1 MKKHLFFILMLLAIT
16 AVQAQ
21 EPLYWIIDTQIE
33 AFQESTIVQQGSYSS
48 GIIVNSDVQASCD
61 FDNETVI
68 PVTAGSTFK
77 MSFWGYTSVNVR
89 ARAKITWSDNVVL
102 YATNYLGPNTGGWE
116 QFSFEGEIPANI
128 TSAKIGIRFYD
139 VPPGFVPGE
148 VQYVDDFIF
157 ESPIGTPLTINNG
170 DLESWT
176 GTAGEPDN
184 YPTTFTATLAGISAM
199 LTWTDAIGNQLPH
212 SYLIKASTADDI
224 TLPVDGV
231 PVADDIDL
239 SDGSGAMNVA
249 FGVQASTFS
258 DLEPATTYYFKIFP
272 YTNGGV
278 NINYKTDGT
287 PPAAQVE
294 TPDIVVIHSQ
304 NFNAGF
310 ANWTPISVTGAE
322 VWTANNAFGI
332 GGTSCAR
339 ITGFAG
345 GAAHE
350 NEDWLI
356 SPAIDLGNFQN
367 EILTFYTAVGYATA
381 TTTLSAYV
389 STDYDGGGNPAT
401 ATWIDLEP
409 ILPDGAV
416 FWDWTNSGDLDLSG
430 YEGSVHIAFVYVCGT
445 DDAATWEVEN
455 VLITGEGEFVP
466 DPEPTNYPTN
476 FGATASG
483 QAITLSWTDAVGTQ
497 LPAGYLILASDNPN
511 IAAPVDG
518 TPVADDFVLS
528 DGSGAL
534 NIYPGAQ
541 TAHFNNLPQNVTY
554 YFAIYPY
561 TNEGEF
567 INYKTDG
574 TAPTASATTEETT
587 FLLFTDFNTDW
598 GGWTTVS
605 VVGAQQWGRNNTYG
619 LEGTPCAL
627 MSGYSGGNFENEDW
641 LISPPIDLSGSSNEV
656 LKFFSA
662 KNYTGPR
669 LELRISTDYNGT
681 GNPNDFTWQMFTDE
695 AMWSPGSFAWTES
708 GYIDLSA
715 FTDNTI
721 YVAFQFF
728 STATESANWEIDNV
742 SITVQ
747 ELPPTEPSNYPEN
760 FEGEANFN
768 DIKLTWDD
776 ASGEIIPD
784 GYLILASNQSNIPLP
799 VDGVPVVNDPDLFD
813 GTGAMNVESGIERY
827 TFTDLDNTTYYF
839 RIFPYTGSGTKI
851 DYKTD
856 GVPPYASV
864 VVTTPYIFYNAL
876 NTTFNPGWEG
886 WQQVSITGD
895 QIWTRDTIHGIDG
908 TPCAR
913 ISGFSG
919 AAFENEDW
927 LISPKINF
935 YGADASQNIIFNS
948 AVAYTGAPL
957 AIKIST
963 NYTGNG
969 QPNSATWT
977 DVTDR
982 AIWPDGNIFWEWT
995 YSGIV
1000 DVEDILTWHYEAY
1013 IAFVYTSTTAAAA
1026 TWEVDNIKVR
1036 SAHVSGIDE
1045 VASQRQVNIFP
1056 NPTHGTFT
1064 IDTEMDVRFVE
1075 VYSATGSLMLRQQ
1088 MTDASQA
1095 IDISNLK
1102 PGFYFVKGFG
1112 NAAENIFNSRII
1124 LQ

>member
-1 MKKHLFFILMLLAIT
+1 MKKHLFFILMLLAT
-16 AVQAQ
+16 AALQAQ
-21 EPLYWIIDTQIE
+21 EPLHWFVDTQIE

-68 PVTAGSTFK
+68 PVTAGNSFK
-77 MSFWGYTSVNVR
+77 MSFWGYTSENVR
-89 ARAKITWSDNVVL
+89 VRAKIIWSDNTTL

-116 QFSFEGEIPANI
+116 QFSFEGQVPANI
-128 TSAKIGIRFYD
+128 TSAKVGIRFYD
-139 VPPGFVPGE
+139 VTPLFVPGE

-176 GTAGEPDN
+176 GLAGEPDN
-184 YPTTFTATLAGISAM
+184 YPTAFAAELAGLSSV
-199 LTWTDAIGNQLPH
+199 LSWTDATGSQLPH
-212 SYLIKASTADDI
+212 SYLIKASTADNI
-224 TLPVDGV
+224 TLPDDGV
-231 PVADDIDL
+231 PVDDDPDL
-239 SDGSGAMNVA
+239 SDGEGAINVA
-249 FGVQASTFS
+249 FGVQTITFP
-258 DLEPATTYYFKIFP
+258 DLQPATTYYFKIFP
-272 YTNGGV
+272 YTNSGA

-287 PPAAQVE
+287 PPTAQVE
-294 TPDIVVIHSQ
+294 TPNIVVIHSQ

-310 ANWTPISVTGAE
+310 ANWTAISITGDQ
-322 VWTANNAFGI
+322 VWDATNTFGI

-339 ITGFAG
+339 ITGFVS

-356 SPAIDLGNFQN
+356 SPMIDLGNFEN
-367 EILTFYTAVGYATA
+367 EILTFYTAVGYPTA
-381 TTTLSAYV
+381 TPQLATYV

-409 ILPDGAV
+409 VLPDGV
-416 FWDWTNSGDLDLSG
+416 TFWEWTASGELDLSG
-430 YEGSVHIAFVYVCGT
+430 YAGGVYIAFVYACGS
-445 DDAATWEVEN
+445 DDAATWEVDN
-455 VLITGEGEFVP
+455 VLLTGEGEYVP
-466 DPEPTNYPTN
+466 DPEPTNYPMDFVAN
-476 FGATASG
+476 PVGESIA
-483 QAITLSWTDAVGTQ
+483 LSWTDAVGAQ

-511 IAAPVDG
+511 IPAPVDG
-518 TPVADDFVLS
+518 IPVEDDNVLS

-534 NIYPGAQ
+534 NINPGVQ
-541 TAHFNNLPQNVTY
+541 NAHFYNLLQNTTY

-561 TNEGEF
+561 TNSGEF
-567 INYKTDG
+567 IDYKTDG
-574 TAPTASATTEETT
+574 TPPTAEATTEETT
-587 FLLFTDFNTDW
+587 FLLFTDFNADW

-605 VVGAQQWGRNNTYG
+605 VVGAQQWSRNNTFG

-627 MSGYSGGNFENEDW
+627 MSGFSGGNFENEDW
-641 LISPPIDLSGSSNEV
+641 LISPPVNLSATSNEV

-662 KNYTGPR
+662 KNYVGPR

-708 GYIDLSA
+708 GYIDLSS
-715 FTDNTI
+715 FTNNTI

-742 SITVQ
+742 SITVE

-760 FEGEANFN
+760 FEIVPPMAN
-768 DIKLTWDD
+768 DIKLIWED
-776 ASGEIIPD
+776 AVGEIIPD

-799 VDGVPVVNDPDLFD
+799 VDGVPVENDPALSD
-813 GTGAMNVESGIERY
+813 GSGAMNVLYGIERY
-827 TFTDLDNTTYYF
+827 TFIDLTWDEYFF
-839 RIFPYTGSGTKI
+839 RIFPYTGSGSQI

-856 GVPPYASV
+856 GVPPYA
-864 VVTTPYIFYNAL
+864 TIFLSYMYAYDDAL
-876 NTTFNPGWEG
+876 FTTFNPGWEE
-886 WQQVSITGD
+886 WERVSITGD
-895 QIWTRDTIHGIDG
+895 QVWTRDTIHGIDG

-919 AAFENEDW
+919 ASFDNEDW
-927 LISPKINF
+927 LISPNISF
-935 YGADASQNIIFNS
+935 GYWRYGFNIIFNS

-957 AIKIST
+957 ALKLS
-963 NYTGNG
+963 NDYTGNG
-969 QPNSATWT
+969 QPNSATWI
-977 DVTDR
+977 DITDR
-982 AIWPDGNIFWEWT
+982 AIWPQGNIFWEWT
-995 YSGIV
+995 NLGVI
-1000 DVEDILTWHYEAY
+1000 DIQDLVGGEPLT
-1013 IAFVYTSTTAAAA
+1013 IAFVYTSTTADAA
-1026 TWEVDNIKVR
+1026 TWEVDNIKAR
-1036 SAHVSGIDE
+1036 SYNISGIDE
-1045 VASQRQVNIFP
+1045 MASQRQVNIFP
-1056 NPTHGTFT
+1056 NPTRGTFT

-1088 MTDASQA
+1088 MTEASQA

-1102 PGFYFVKGFG
+1102 PGFYFIKGYG
-1112 NAAENIFNSRII
+1112 QAAENIFNSRII